1 MIKKILRKLYYFVFN
16 EEKRFTGIRYWKKR
30 AKAYG
35 RRSVFDLRH
44 TEEELEA
51 VTRKQGDILF
61 PILEQQLRG
70 DEKLVLDFG
79 CGPGRFTHD
88 LAEMVRGKAVGV
100 DPVKRLLDL
109 APQYPDVE
117 YRVMKQARI
126 PVETGSVDAVWI
138 CIVLGGIVAEKLL
151 QKSIAEIDRVLKN
164 RGLVFLVENT
174 SRQPDTLHWKY
185 RSVEM
190 YQRLFKFVK
199 LKHISDYFDLDER
212 MSIMAGRKDVSP
224 DKIL

>member
-1 MIKKILRKLYYFVFN
+1 MRKKIFRNFYHFVFPG
-16 EEKRFTGIRYWKKR
+16 KKHFSGPRYWQKR

-44 TEEELEA
+44 TEEEMET
-51 VTRKQGDILF
+51 VTRKQKNILF

-88 LAEMVRGKAVGV
+88 LAEMVHGKAVGV
-100 DPVKRLLDL
+100 DPVKLLLDL

-126 PVETGSVDAVWI
+126 PVETGSIDAVWI
-138 CIVLGGIVAEKLL
+138 CIVLGGIVAEKVL
-151 QKSIAEIDRVLKN
+151 QKSIAEIDRVLKKQ
-164 RGLVFLVENT
+164 GLVFLVENT